1 MNKKE
6 PEFNIDKSNIENEQ
20 AKINS
25 DFSNAFSE
33 GLVNKFQEGACHYL
47 EARRFCE
54 SNDLK
59 KEVELI
65 ANDETPKLKR
75 RQNLF
80 GSNLLK

>member
-1 MNKKE
+1 MNEKE

-20 AKINS
+20 AKINN
-25 DFSNAFSE
+25 DFSNAFAE
-33 GLVNKFQEGACHYL
+33 GLINQFQEGACHYV
-47 EARRFCE
+47 EAKRFTN
-54 SNDLK
+54 SNDPK

-80 GSNLLK
+80 NSNRLE